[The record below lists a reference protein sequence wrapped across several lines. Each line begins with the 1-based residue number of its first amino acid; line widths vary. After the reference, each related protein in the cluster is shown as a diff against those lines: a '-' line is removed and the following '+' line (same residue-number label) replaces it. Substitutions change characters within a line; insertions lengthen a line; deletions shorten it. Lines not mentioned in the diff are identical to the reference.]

1 MNADTTVHLAHVQ
14 AFFYKLE
21 SLAGE
26 NIILLYLFGK
36 KNNKI
41 TSRCLSNFKGPIVSY
56 FSAALSCEQRPFF
69 LVTNF
74 STKNSKNKRAINNRR
89 LLVPAVFHLV
99 HPVGKRQLNTSQIDK
114 KLCQLQSLQ

>member
-69 LVTNF
+69 LVTRL
-74 STKNSKNKRAINNRR
+74 SSKILLSFVIVTSPPEDSKVEAGKLAKTRA
-89 LLVPAVFHLV
+89 
-99 HPVGKRQLNTSQIDK
+99 SQGTNPMGIGEK
-114 KLCQLQSLQ
+114 G

>member
-56 FSAALSCEQRPFF
+56 FSAALSCGQREFF
-69 LVTNF
+69 LV
-74 STKNSKNKRAINNRR
+74 IR
-89 LLVPAVFHLV
+89 LLSEILLSFVIVKSDRLNKSKAESGKPA
-99 HPVGKRQLNTSQIDK
+99 KTRASQGTNPIGIDEK
-114 KLCQLQSLQ
+114 G

>member
-56 FSAALSCEQRPFF
+56 FSAALSCGQREFF
-69 LVTNF
+69 LV
-74 STKNSKNKRAINNRR
+74 IR
-89 LLVPAVFHLV
+89 LLSEILLSFVIVKNDRLNKSKVESFKPA
-99 HPVGKRQLNTSQIDK
+99 KTRASQGTDPTGIGEK
-114 KLCQLQSLQ
+114 G

>member
-56 FSAALSCEQRPFF
+56 FSAALSCEQRSFF
-69 LVTNF
+69 LVTRLYILILRDCEE
-74 STKNSKNKRAINNRR
+74 SKVESDKPAKREHRR
-89 LLVPAVFHLV
+89 DRIP
-99 HPVGKRQLNTSQIDK
+99 
-114 KLCQLQSLQ
+114 

>member
-36 KNNKI
+36 KNKLNNFQVSEQFQR
-41 TSRCLSNFKGPIVSY
+41 THSVLFLRCIEL
-56 FSAALSCEQRPFF
+56 
-69 LVTNF
+69 
-74 STKNSKNKRAINNRR
+74 
-89 LLVPAVFHLV
+89 
-99 HPVGKRQLNTSQIDK
+99 
-114 KLCQLQSLQ
+114 

>member
-1 MNADTTVHLAHVQ
+1 MNADTTAHLAHVQ

-36 KNNKI
+36 KKKKK

-56 FSAALSCEQRPFF
+56 RA
-69 LVTNF
+69 V
-74 STKNSKNKRAINNRR
+74 NKGRS
-89 LLVPAVFHLV
+89 F
-99 HPVGKRQLNTSQIDK
+99 
-114 KLCQLQSLQ
+114 